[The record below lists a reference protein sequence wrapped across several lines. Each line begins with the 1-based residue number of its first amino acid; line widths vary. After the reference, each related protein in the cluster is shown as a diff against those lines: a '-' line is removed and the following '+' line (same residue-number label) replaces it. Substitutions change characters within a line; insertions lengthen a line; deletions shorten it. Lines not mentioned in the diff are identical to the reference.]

1 MGNSIYM
8 TEQQERK
15 YRSFLWL
22 LLLAGMAALLF
33 TIYFSYW
40 NRIPSQ
46 IRIRAGVEQE
56 FDFRVPVSGDIYR
69 STEEAAPVASVTDE
83 DEEDER
89 RR

>member
-46 IRIRAGVEQE
+46 IQQ
-56 FDFRVPVSGDIYR
+56 GD
-69 STEEAAPVASVTDE
+69 AP
-83 DEEDER
+83 
-89 RR
+89 